1 MFGKCAKIIEKNPQ
15 KHECA
20 RAGKLNLKIPKY
32 VQFPW
37 LIGIA
42 STSCRGAR
50 VQSQANLSYY
60 YLGYFV
66 CVSVTICVGTLCYS
80 FSFSNQTD

>member
-1 MFGKCAKIIEKNPQ
+1 MFGKCAKIIEKNPP

-37 LIGIA
+37 HIGRA
-42 STSCRGAR
+42 STSCQGRR
-50 VQSQANLSYY
+50 VFNPSKYIIFKLGLSPSQDGKAKA
-60 YLGYFV
+60 G
-66 CVSVTICVGTLCYS
+66 G
-80 FSFSNQTD
+80 